1 MMPRKLP
8 SLLTLAVLAGIA
20 SLSGCADDD
29 ARKGPPNV
37 VFWLVDTLRADRLSC
52 YGYARPTPAFDALA
66 RGGVRFEQVHAHTN
80 WTQPSV
86 ATLLTGCFAPP
97 FSRAFGDR
105 LPESMTTAPEW
116 FKAHGY
122 ATVGRT
128 LTVAT
133 SAQFGFAQGYDE
145 YLELD
150 RDLTWLQRKRR
161 ADDVYLA
168 ERLVDS
174 AIAWIDGPRAPEQP
188 FFLMLHTIDPHE
200 PYTRHP
206 DVVAY
211 AAAATTDMDGS
222 VERLQARKT
231 GGNVFSPPE
240 QKLLSDLY
248 DEEVAYNDAQLA
260 RFVEHLRQ
268 RDLLDDTLIVV
279 VADHGEELFDR
290 MSIGHGGRN
299 LHRELT
305 HIPWILHWPNGLPA
319 GRVVKPLVGAVDT
332 LPTLLELIGLE
343 PLPGID
349 GESRAWLV
357 RDEPAPRPY
366 RPIVVVEVGKV
377 YRDPIG
383 ARTPDLLYVNDRT
396 RRFGEKGSATGLWQ
410 LAIDPHERANAYAN
424 SSDVVA
430 SIDSFLAKWEKQR
443 VERAKAFISPNPVPL
458 DDDSIRR
465 LQELGYLGD
474 EGEDAEPEANPDK
487 SARDER

>member
-1 MMPRKLP
+1 MPMRTL
-8 SLLTLAVLAGIA
+8 STLLAIAGVAALA
-20 SLSGCADDD
+20 SLSTCSG
-29 ARKGPPNV
+29 ARGREGPPNV

-52 YGYARPTPAFDALA
+52 YGYGRPTPAFDALA
-66 RGGVRFEQVHAHTN
+66 AGGVRFAQAHAHAN

-105 LPESMTTAPEW
+105 LPDSMTTAPEW

-122 ATVGRT
+122 ATIGRT

-174 AIAWIDGPRAPEQP
+174 AVAWIDGPRAQDQP
-188 FFLMLHTIDPHE
+188 FFLMLHSIDPHE
-200 PYTRHP
+200 PYSRHP
-206 DVVAY
+206 DVATY

-222 VERLQARKT
+222 VERLLARKT
-231 GGNVFSPPE
+231 GGNAFSKAE
-240 QKLLSDLY
+240 QTLLSDLY

-260 RFVEHLRQ
+260 RFVDHLRE

-279 VADHGEELFDR
+279 VSDHGEELFDR

-305 HIPWILHWPNGLPA
+305 HIPLILHWPNGLPA
-319 GRVVKPLVGAVDT
+319 GRVVEPLFGAVDAM
-332 LPTLLELIGLE
+332 PTLLELIGLE
-343 PLPGID
+343 PLTGID

-357 RDEPAPRPY
+357 RDAAPPHPY
-366 RPIVVVEVGKV
+366 RPLVVVEVGKV

-383 ARTPDLLYVNDRT
+383 VRTPDLLFVNDRT

-410 LAIDPHERANAYAN
+410 LANDPNERANTFAQ
-424 SSDVVA
+424 SGDVVR
-430 SIDSFLAKWEKQR
+430 SIESFLAKWETQR
-443 VERAKAFISPNPVPL
+443 VERAKSFISPTPVPL

-465 LQELGYLGD
+465 LQELGYLGN
-474 EGEDAEPEANPDK
+474 DAEPGANHDQSTK
-487 SARDER
+487 DER

>member
-1 MMPRKLP
+1 MSPRMLS
-8 SLLTLAVLAGIA
+8 SLRTLAVLAVAA
-20 SLSGCADDD
+20 SLPACSEGD

-66 RGGVRFEQVHAHTN
+66 RGGVRFEEAHAHAN

-105 LPESMTTAPEW
+105 LPESMTTAAEW

-122 ATVGRT
+122 ATIGRT

-174 AIAWIDGPRAPEQP
+174 ALAWIDGPRAPDQP
-188 FFLMLHTIDPHE
+188 FFLMLHSIDPHE
-200 PYTRHP
+200 PYSRHP
-206 DVVAY
+206 DVATY

-231 GGNVFSPPE
+231 GGNVFTKAE
-240 QKLLSDLY
+240 QTLLSDLY

-260 RFVEHLRQ
+260 RFVEHLRE

-305 HIPWILHWPNGLPA
+305 HIPLILHWPNGLPG
-319 GRVVKPLVGAVDT
+319 GRVVKPLFGAVDAM
-332 LPTLLELIGLE
+332 PTLLDLIGLE

-357 RDEPAPRPY
+357 RDEPPPHPY
-366 RPIVVVEVGKV
+366 RPLVVVEVGKV

-383 ARTPDLLYVNDRT
+383 VRTPDLLYVNDRT

-410 LAIDPHERANAYAN
+410 LASDPRERANTFAQ
-424 SSDVVA
+424 SGDVVR
-430 SIDSFLAKWEKQR
+430 SIESFLTKWETQR
-443 VERAKAFISPNPVPL
+443 VERAKAFVSPTPVPL

-474 EGEDAEPEANPDK
+474 DASAPSAAEAGADK
-487 SARDER
+487 R